1 MFSGR
6 STLRKVGGMPQ
17 QEENRNTGTDDVC
30 HNELVATD
38 MRVRHQTQPRDIT
51 PRSLP
56 VPISGSSSNGFYV
69 GTVRDP
75 RVPSSSMSST
85 SDKALKEECEEF
97 QKENCY
103 DRESA
108 KEVLV
113 LLSVTT
119 FFFDEEMHLLANEL
133 AKSDRRHNLMSYEKL
148 ASPAMALF
156 YQMIKS
162 FIAVMEDE
170 PIQNYEDLVPGRH
183 RRSGN
188 ERVHPNNLY
197 TAFSRSRKRL
207 ERDLPSWIDVD
218 PNGKNDE
225 LKYWQDRINYVYQ
238 NSSKPSLHCDRAF
251 HNNRAAGVEEFHSE
265 TELDSSC
272 AGSTP
277 SQQELHDI
285 SGGIFGFSDVESDLD

>member
-1 MFSGR
+1 
-6 STLRKVGGMPQ
+6 MPQ

-75 RVPSSSMSST
+75 RRYSLVAMIRANEKKSYGVRSRRRVPSSSMSST

-103 DRESA
+103 DREF
-108 KEVLV
+108 
-113 LLSVTT
+113 TT

-148 ASPAMALF
+148 ASP
-156 YQMIKS
+156 
-162 FIAVMEDE
+162 VMEDE

-238 NSSKPSLHCDRAF
+238 NSSKPSLHRNRAF
-251 HNNRAAGVEEFHSE
+251 RNNRDAGVEEFHSE

-277 SQQELHDI
+277 SQQELCDI
-285 SGGIFGFSDVESDLD
+285 SGEIFGFSDVESDLD